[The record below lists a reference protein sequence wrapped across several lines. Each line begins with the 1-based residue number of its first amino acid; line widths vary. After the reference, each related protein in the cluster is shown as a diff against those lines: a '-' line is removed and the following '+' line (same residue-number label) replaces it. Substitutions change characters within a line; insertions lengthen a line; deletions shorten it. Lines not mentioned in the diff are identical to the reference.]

1 MRIHDVFISERV
13 ADKIW
18 DEHGVSA
25 DEATELLYSNPMIRR
40 ARDGRYMA
48 IGLSPSGYLT
58 VIFEHDRGVA
68 EIVTA
73 YPSSDW
79 QVKLFQKSK
88 RRRG

>member
-1 MRIHDVFISERV
+1 LRIHDVFISEWV

-18 DEHGVSA
+18 DKHGVSA
-25 DEATELLYSNPMIRR
+25 DEATELLYGNPLIRR

-48 IGLSPSGYLT
+48 VGLSPSGYLT
-58 VIFEHDRGVA
+58 VIFEYHRGVA

-79 QVKLFQKSK
+79 QVKLFKRSK
-88 RRRG
+88 RRGR